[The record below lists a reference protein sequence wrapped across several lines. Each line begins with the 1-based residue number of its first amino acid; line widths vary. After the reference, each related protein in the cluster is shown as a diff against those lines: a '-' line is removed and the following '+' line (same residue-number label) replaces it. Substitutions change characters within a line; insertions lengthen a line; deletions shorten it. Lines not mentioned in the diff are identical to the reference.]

1 MSEEKC
7 PHCGAAFEGE
17 AKFCTGCGTPR
28 EAEAEEVTQPEAT
41 AAAPEPEPIEE
52 TPSVIEMAEDKKRKK
67 EQKEEVDGAIKPKGS
82 KKGCIIFAVIVV
94 ALVIGV
100 PLVIIFA
107 NMIAPNIG
115 SRSDAPGEVYDFA
128 YMAEDD
134 FDIWWKAPDGYVTND
149 NEMAKVHNALCG
161 IKGTTDSD
169 YAVEVTV
176 FVQKVADD
184 DAWAGP
190 VLRVNP
196 KGGDRYAF
204 QLYPNKKMVRITE
217 IDDKGDVK
225 VYAEKAIGQI
235 TPGKPYLILAQ
246 TEGNDLFLALND
258 KPLLRASAISLIE
271 GPIGLEA
278 RGCIAYFDDL
288 SITEPEEIG
297 DILRLCMARFT
308 RAVYFNKILE
318 KIRFW
323 DRIHN

>member
-1 MSEEKC
+1 MNEEKC
-7 PHCGAAFEGE
+7 PHCGTVYEGD
-17 AKFCTGCGTPR
+17 AKFCTGCGASR
-28 EAEAEEVTQPEAT
+28 EVEAKETVQPAEATTAT
-41 AAAPEPEPIEE
+41 PEPEPVEE

-67 EQKEEVDGAIKPKGS
+67 KQKEEVDGTIKPKGS
-82 KKGCIIFAVIVV
+82 KKGCIIFAIITV
-94 ALVIGV
+94 ALIIGV
-100 PLVIIFA
+100 PLVIIVA

-115 SRSDAPGEVYDFA
+115 SRSDVPGEIYDFTS
-128 YMAEDD
+128 MDGDE
-134 FDIWWKAPDGYVTND
+134 FETWWQGPNGDINHDSEKGMVLVND
-149 NEMAKVHNALCG
+149 ALLG
-161 IKGTTDSD
+161 IKGTADSD

-217 IDDKGDVK
+217 IDNKGDVK
-225 VYAEKAIGQI
+225 VYAEKEIGQI

-258 KPLLRASAISLIE
+258 KPLLKVSAISLIE
-271 GPIGLEA
+271 GPVGLEA

-288 SITEPEEIG
+288 SISEPQ
-297 DILRLCMARFT
+297 
-308 RAVYFNKILE
+308 
-318 KIRFW
+318 
-323 DRIHN
+323 

>member
-1 MSEEKC
+1 MSEQKC
-7 PHCGAAFEGE
+7 PHCGAAYEGE
-17 AKFCTGCGTPR
+17 AKFCTGCGAPR
-28 EAEAEEVTQPEAT
+28 EAEAKEIMQPAEPPVPAEVT
-41 AAAPEPEPIEE
+41 AAPEPTEE
-52 TPSVIEMAEDKKRKK
+52 TPSVIEMAAQKKRKK
-67 EQKEEVDGAIKPKGS
+67 KQKEEVDGTIKPKGS
-82 KKGCIIFAVIVV
+82 KKGCIIFAIITV

-107 NMIAPNIG
+107 NTIMPNIG
-115 SRSDAPGEVYDFA
+115 SRSDGPGKVYDFTD
-128 YMAEDD
+128 MAEDD
-134 FDIWWKAPDGYVTND
+134 FDIWWQAPDGYVTNE

-217 IDDKGDVK
+217 IDNKGDVK

-258 KPLLRASAISLIE
+258 KPLLKASAISLIQ
-271 GPIGLEA
+271 GPVGLEA
-278 RGCIAYFDDL
+278 RGCVAYFDDL
-288 SITEPEEIG
+288 SITEPQ
-297 DILRLCMARFT
+297 
-308 RAVYFNKILE
+308 
-318 KIRFW
+318 
-323 DRIHN
+323 

>member
-7 PHCGAAFEGE
+7 PHCGGAYEGE
-17 AKFCTGCGTPR
+17 AKFCTGCGAPR
-28 EAEAEEVTQPEAT
+28 EAEAKEIAQTPEL
-41 AAAPEPEPIEE
+41 PEPPEPAEE
-52 TPSVIEMAEDKKRKK
+52 TPSVIEMAEKKKQKK
-67 EQKEEVDGAIKPKGS
+67 EQKEEADGTIKPKGS
-82 KKGCIIFAVIVV
+82 KKGCIIFAVIVL
-94 ALVIGV
+94 ALVFGV

-107 NMIAPNIG
+107 NTIGSNIG
-115 SRSDAPGEVYDFA
+115 SQSDAPGDVYDFD

-169 YAVEVTV
+169 YAIEVTV

-217 IDDKGDVK
+217 IDNKGDVK

-271 GPIGLEA
+271 GPVGLEA

-288 SITEPEEIG
+288 SITEPQ
-297 DILRLCMARFT
+297 
-308 RAVYFNKILE
+308 
-318 KIRFW
+318 
-323 DRIHN
+323 